1 MVSWSEAKRRL
12 AILKYYKTHGLRK
25 TMDQFN
31 VANTQIQNYKEQ
43 IADLLAAIRKG
54 RELDGKR
61 NAKRP
66 TGHAGRA
73 NERKA
78 KKQKFCPRKS
88 DGHFPI
94 CSSTSSFV
102 TYSSNSPHNASQSDI
117 FDISVFTIKKLSP
130 FEHKNKF

>member
-31 VANTQIQNYKEQ
+31 VANTQIQNYKDQ

-78 KKQKFCPRKS
+78 KKQKRFGQRL
-88 DGHFPI
+88 
-94 CSSTSSFV
+94 TQ
-102 TYSSNSPHNASQSDI
+102 NSRTPQYVSQSDI
-117 FDISVFTIKKLSP
+117 FDISVFTIKKHSP